1 MNRLSIGARAHD
13 LSDHSLQA
21 LIENARA
28 LGLDGLQLAIHK
40 TWEADWQARDEDAIV
55 ANIHHLQRSGLS
67 LFLLASYFNPAHSN
81 PDVLAR
87 ELERVRFTI
96 AVAGKSGVAAVG
108 SETGSLNDD
117 DWTWH
122 PDNHGEAAFSTVE
135 QTLSHL
141 CPSLV
146 LHDRHFLV
154 EAVSDHIIHDTRR
167 LAQLNAR
174 LGARFQVTLDL
185 ANLLNAGN
193 AVCWHDVLETF
204 LIEHGGQIRLLHF
217 KNFILR
223 DGHKAPVGLEEG
235 MIDYARVLRT
245 LERFQLSH
253 IPIIVEELTGT
264 ALADSVGYLRRLSE

>member
-1 MNRLSIGARAHD
+1 MNRLNIGARAHD
-13 LSDHSLQA
+13 LSGHSLQD
-21 LIENARA
+21 IIDEARK

-40 TWEADWQARDEDAIV
+40 TWEDEWQARDEDAIV
-55 ANIHHLQRSGLS
+55 ANIHHLQCSGLS
-67 LFLLASYFNPAHSN
+67 LFLLASYFNPAHSR

-117 DWTWH
+117 EWTWH
-122 PDNHGEAAFSTVE
+122 PDNHGETAFSTVE
-135 QTLSHL
+135 QTLSRL
-141 CPSLV
+141 RPSLV
-146 LHDRHFLV
+146 AHDRHFLV
-154 EAVSDHIIHDTRR
+154 EAVSDHIIHDAGR

-185 ANLLNAGN
+185 ANLLNTGN
-193 AVCWHDVLETF
+193 AARWRDVLEHF
-204 LIEHGGQIRLLHF
+204 LLTHGGRIRLLHF
-217 KNFILR
+217 KNFILQ
-223 DGHKAPVGLEEG
+223 DGHKVPVGLEEG
-235 MIDYARVLRT
+235 IIDYAQVLRT

-253 IPIIVEELTGT
+253 IPVVVEELTGA

>member
-1 MNRLSIGARAHD
+1 MNRLNIGARAHD
-13 LSDHSLQA
+13 LNGHSLQA
-21 LIENARA
+21 IIDEAQV

-40 TWEADWQARDEDAIV
+40 TWEADWQARDEEAIV
-55 ANIHHLQRSGLS
+55 ASIHHLQCSGLS
-67 LFLLASYFNPAHSN
+67 LFLLASYFNPAHSS

-96 AVAGKSGVAAVG
+96 AVASKSGVAAVG

-122 PDNHGEAAFSTVE
+122 PDNHGEAAFLAVE
-135 QTLSHL
+135 QTLSQL
-141 CPSLV
+141 RPSLV
-146 LHDRHFLV
+146 MHDRHFLV
-154 EAVSDHIIHDTRR
+154 EAVSDHIIHDAHR

-193 AVCWHDVLETF
+193 ATRWREVLEHF
-204 LIEHGGQIRLLHF
+204 LLTHGGQIRLLHF
-217 KNFILR
+217 KNFILK
-223 DGHKAPVGLEEG
+223 DGLKVPVGLEEG
-235 MIDYARVLRT
+235 IIDYAWV
-245 LERFQLSH
+245 LERLERLQLSH

-264 ALADSVGYLRRLSE
+264 ALAESVRYLRGLSG